1 MNKMIAF
8 TRALSGCRSSF
19 TRSKQLLYE
28 RDVYSVQSNCLR
40 WVLRII
46 IHSHECRVPTF
57 KSINDFRYMSL
68 VRTPPVPPVITG
80 TAVSKDETRDFMA
93 VFPDIVRD
101 ITDTGHELDIPEV
114 NKWISKVYH
123 WPIFNV

>member
-1 MNKMIAF
+1 
-8 TRALSGCRSSF
+8 
-19 TRSKQLLYE
+19 
-28 RDVYSVQSNCLR
+28 
-40 WVLRII
+40 
-46 IHSHECRVPTF
+46 
-57 KSINDFRYMSL
+57 MSL

-114 NKWISKVYH
+114 NKWISKVCH
-123 WPIFNV
+123 